1 MDLLL
6 TPHRNGSAPVANPS
20 SAATL
25 ERQER
30 FGANSESNDEAAQ
43 AAQAAAEAEAQAQAA
58 KAAAEA
64 EAQAQAAKAAAE
76 TLLKTLIAKPV
87 LAQSPAEQAVID
99 KINIL
104 YSFDNYDDFLGEL
117 KADDDRKA
125 DVIKTF
131 KEEKYFKDF
140 CTDMITENN
149 EDESYFIFLDT
160 LLRDCLD
167 SDNLLKIL
175 PKGNIVQNFEL
186 LLTVMK
192 SAKYDKYL
200 FNTIYRLV
208 PTLENKFE
216 LPDYELDNNL
226 KKAHIYWL
234 LKFMNLI

>member
-1 MDLLL
+1 METPPHSSGSLVAPGTGGTL
-6 TPHRNGSAPVANPS
+6 TGTEIYGSGNESSRNGIGPRVLSLA
-20 SAATL
+20 
-25 ERQER
+25 
-30 FGANSESNDEAAQ
+30 GAGTGAAQ
-43 AAQAAAEAEAQAQAA
+43 A
-58 KAAAEA
+58 
-64 EAQAQAAKAAAE
+64 AAAE